1 MCRTTRLL
9 SIARK
14 LCKERSTEMRFPLVS
29 LITKGSKIL
38 SVGYNEFGTHPVA
51 VNTRQISIHAEMD
64 AINRLGYTENEK
76 LTIYVYRHRRVG
88 AGLAKPCEAC
98 MALIKMSNIKKVV
111 YTNSSIGNS
120 LSYSVIN
127 L

>member
-1 MCRTTRLL
+1 
-9 SIARK
+9 
-14 LCKERSTEMRFPLVS
+14 MRFPLVS

-38 SVGYNEFGTHPVA
+38 SVGHNEFGTHPVA

-76 LTIYVYRHRRVG
+76 LTLYVYRHRRVG

-98 MALIKMSNIKKVV
+98 MGLIKKSNIKKVV